1 MRATR
6 SWSDPVS
13 RITDVSVNA
22 HLAWQILLLTV
33 ALLLACAVAAVVL
46 LALRRW
52 TGLRRV
58 LVAGAGVI
66 GAYLVALLVVSVLS
80 GNRRLQPDT
89 QKYICEPDCQLSY
102 SFAGLRTGSVPGAG
116 RVGIVYIR
124 VRSDTT
130 AAQASRNRGLVWPG
144 PRRLRLLDAAGRE
157 IAPTSPERVWRAA
170 GMQAT
175 LRQPVSPGDAYT
187 AGVPFLMPPGF
198 TPTTVTLTQGA
209 PITRLLIGNEN
220 SPLHGEAVW
229 EIPQTGSP
237 VSPGESPAGSA
248 ARAEGAP
255 QRTARG
261 GRGELS
267 PLRPPRARR

>member
-1 MRATR
+1 M
-6 SWSDPVS
+6 S
-13 RITDVSVNA
+13 RVTDVSVNA

-46 LALRRW
+46 LILRRR

-89 QKYICEPDCQLSY
+89 RKYICEPECQLSY
-102 SFAGLRTGSVPGAG
+102 SFAGLRTGSLPGTG

-124 VRSDTT
+124 VRSDT
-130 AAQASRNRGLVWPG
+130 ASASGSPGLIWPG

-157 IAPTSPERVWRAA
+157 IAPTSPERVWGVA

-175 LRQPVSPGDAYT
+175 LRQPVPPGGAFT
-187 AGVPFLMPPGF
+187 AGVPFLMPEGF
-198 TPTTVTLTQGA
+198 TPTTVMLTQDA
-209 PITRLLIGNEN
+209 PVTHLLIGNEN
-220 SPLHGEAVW
+220 SPLHGKAVW
-229 EIPQTGSP
+229 EIPRTGSP
-237 VSPGESPAGSA
+237 VSARESPAG
-248 ARAEGAP
+248 
-255 QRTARG
+255 
-261 GRGELS
+261 
-267 PLRPPRARR
+267 